1 MKILARCFEEM
12 LNGDRATVWIKVFQ
26 DIAIAMEEQWGK

>member
-12 LNGDRATVWIKVFQ
+12 LNGDRA
-26 DIAIAMEEQWGK
+26 MEEQWGKWLERI